1 MILNFQSL
9 NFKLDKKLKKFS
21 NKKISK
27 LELFYKKIIDIK
39 VLFKIEN
46 STNSVNKFVEFIVR
60 IPGNN
65 IVVKSTAVSFKESI
79 SNNVKSVERILKEKN
94 LILLKIYFF
103 LFEFQFSFHRK
114 IFFNLVFQP
123 NCIIFGHGKIY
134 KPM

>member
-65 IVVKSTAVSFKESI
+65 IVVKSTAISFKESI
-79 SNNVKSVERILKEKN
+79 SNNVKSVERILK
-94 LILLKIYFF
+94 
-103 LFEFQFSFHRK
+103 RK
-114 IFFNLVFQP
+114 KFNFT
-123 NCIIFGHGKIY
+123 
-134 KPM
+134 

>member
-21 NKKISK
+21 NNKISK

-79 SNNVKSVERILKEKN
+79 SNNVKSVERILK
-94 LILLKIYFF
+94 
-103 LFEFQFSFHRK
+103 RK
-114 IFFNLVFQP
+114 KFNFT
-123 NCIIFGHGKIY
+123 
-134 KPM
+134 

>member
-9 NFKLDKKLKKFS
+9 NFKLDKKLKKFF

-79 SNNVKSVERILKEKN
+79 SNNVKSVERIFK
-94 LILLKIYFF
+94 
-103 LFEFQFSFHRK
+103 RK
-114 IFFNLVFQP
+114 KFNF
-123 NCIIFGHGKIY
+123 I
-134 KPM
+134 

>member
-21 NKKISK
+21 NKKITK

-79 SNNVKSVERILKEKN
+79 SNNVKSVERILK
-94 LILLKIYFF
+94 
-103 LFEFQFSFHRK
+103 RK
-114 IFFNLVFQP
+114 KFNFT
-123 NCIIFGHGKIY
+123 
-134 KPM
+134 

>member
-46 STNSVNKFVEFIVR
+46 STNSINKFVEFIVR

-79 SNNVKSVERILKEKN
+79 SNNVKSVERILK
-94 LILLKIYFF
+94 
-103 LFEFQFSFHRK
+103 RK
-114 IFFNLVFQP
+114 KFNFT
-123 NCIIFGHGKIY
+123 
-134 KPM
+134 

>member
-1 MILNFQSL
+1 MKLNFQSL

-79 SNNVKSVERILKEKN
+79 SNNVKSVERILK
-94 LILLKIYFF
+94 
-103 LFEFQFSFHRK
+103 RK
-114 IFFNLVFQP
+114 KFNFT
-123 NCIIFGHGKIY
+123 
-134 KPM
+134 

>member
-79 SNNVKSVERILKEKN
+79 SNNVKSVERILKRK
-94 LILLKIYFF
+94 KI
-103 LFEFQFSFHRK
+103 
-114 IFFNLVFQP
+114 
-123 NCIIFGHGKIY
+123 
-134 KPM
+134 

>member
-65 IVVKSTAVSFKESI
+65 IVVKSTAISFKESI
-79 SNNVKSVERILKEKN
+79 SNNVKSVERILKRKKLN
-94 LILLKIYFF
+94 
-103 LFEFQFSFHRK
+103 FS
-114 IFFNLVFQP
+114 
-123 NCIIFGHGKIY
+123 
-134 KPM
+134 

>member
-1 MILNFQSL
+1 MILIFQSL

-79 SNNVKSVERILKEKN
+79 SNNVKSVERILK
-94 LILLKIYFF
+94 
-103 LFEFQFSFHRK
+103 RK
-114 IFFNLVFQP
+114 KFNFT
-123 NCIIFGHGKIY
+123 
-134 KPM
+134 

>member
-79 SNNVKSVERILKEKN
+79 SNNVKSVERILK
-94 LILLKIYFF
+94 
-103 LFEFQFSFHRK
+103 RK
-114 IFFNLVFQP
+114 KFNF
-123 NCIIFGHGKIY
+123 I
-134 KPM
+134 

>member
-46 STNSVNKFVEFIVR
+46 STNSINKFVEFIVR

-79 SNNVKSVERILKEKN
+79 SNNVKSVERILKRKKLN
-94 LILLKIYFF
+94 
-103 LFEFQFSFHRK
+103 FS
-114 IFFNLVFQP
+114 
-123 NCIIFGHGKIY
+123 
-134 KPM
+134 

>member
-65 IVVKSTAVSFKESI
+65 IVVKSTAGSFKESI
-79 SNNVKSVERILKEKN
+79 SNNVKSVERILK
-94 LILLKIYFF
+94 
-103 LFEFQFSFHRK
+103 RK
-114 IFFNLVFQP
+114 KFNFT
-123 NCIIFGHGKIY
+123 
-134 KPM
+134 

>member
-79 SNNVKSVERILKEKN
+79 SNNVKSVERIFKEK
-94 LILLKIYFF
+94 KI
-103 LFEFQFSFHRK
+103 
-114 IFFNLVFQP
+114 
-123 NCIIFGHGKIY
+123 
-134 KPM
+134 

>member
-1 MILNFQSL
+1 MKLNFQSL

-79 SNNVKSVERILKEKN
+79 SNNVKSVERILKRK
-94 LILLKIYFF
+94 KIN
-103 LFEFQFSFHRK
+103 FS
-114 IFFNLVFQP
+114 
-123 NCIIFGHGKIY
+123 
-134 KPM
+134 

>member
-39 VLFKIEN
+39 ILFKIEN

-79 SNNVKSVERILKEKN
+79 SNNVKSVERILK
-94 LILLKIYFF
+94 
-103 LFEFQFSFHRK
+103 RK
-114 IFFNLVFQP
+114 KFNFT
-123 NCIIFGHGKIY
+123 
-134 KPM
+134 

>member
-79 SNNVKSVERILKEKN
+79 SNNVKSVERILK
-94 LILLKIYFF
+94 
-103 LFEFQFSFHRK
+103 RK
-114 IFFNLVFQP
+114 KFNFT
-123 NCIIFGHGKIY
+123 
-134 KPM
+134 

>member
-79 SNNVKSVERILKEKN
+79 SNNVKSVERILKRKKFN
-94 LILLKIYFF
+94 
-103 LFEFQFSFHRK
+103 FS
-114 IFFNLVFQP
+114 
-123 NCIIFGHGKIY
+123 
-134 KPM
+134 

>member
-39 VLFKIEN
+39 VFFKIEN

-79 SNNVKSVERILKEKN
+79 SNNVKSVERILK
-94 LILLKIYFF
+94 
-103 LFEFQFSFHRK
+103 RK
-114 IFFNLVFQP
+114 KFNFT
-123 NCIIFGHGKIY
+123 
-134 KPM
+134 

>member
-9 NFKLDKKLKKFS
+9 NFKLDKKLKKFC

-65 IVVKSTAVSFKESI
+65 IVVKSTAISFKESI
-79 SNNVKSVERILKEKN
+79 SNNVKSVERILK
-94 LILLKIYFF
+94 
-103 LFEFQFSFHRK
+103 RK
-114 IFFNLVFQP
+114 KFNFT
-123 NCIIFGHGKIY
+123 
-134 KPM
+134 

>member
-79 SNNVKSVERILKEKN
+79 SNNVKSVERILKRK
-94 LILLKIYFF
+94 KINFT
-103 LFEFQFSFHRK
+103 
-114 IFFNLVFQP
+114 
-123 NCIIFGHGKIY
+123 
-134 KPM
+134 

>member
-46 STNSVNKFVEFIVR
+46 STNSINKFVEFIVR

-79 SNNVKSVERILKEKN
+79 SNNVKSVERILKRK
-94 LILLKIYFF
+94 KINFT
-103 LFEFQFSFHRK
+103 
-114 IFFNLVFQP
+114 
-123 NCIIFGHGKIY
+123 
-134 KPM
+134 

>member
-65 IVVKSTAVSFKESI
+65 IVVKSTAISFKEAI
-79 SNNVKSVERILKEKN
+79 SNNVKSVERILK
-94 LILLKIYFF
+94 
-103 LFEFQFSFHRK
+103 RK
-114 IFFNLVFQP
+114 KFNFT
-123 NCIIFGHGKIY
+123 
-134 KPM
+134 

>member
-65 IVVKSTAVSFKESI
+65 IVVKSTAISFKESI
-79 SNNVKSVERILKEKN
+79 SNNVKSVKRILKREKLN
-94 LILLKIYFF
+94 FT
-103 LFEFQFSFHRK
+103 
-114 IFFNLVFQP
+114 
-123 NCIIFGHGKIY
+123 
-134 KPM
+134 

>member
-60 IPGNN
+60 IPGNS
-65 IVVKSTAVSFKESI
+65 IVVKSTAISFKESI
-79 SNNVKSVERILKEKN
+79 SNNVKSVERILKRKKLN
-94 LILLKIYFF
+94 
-103 LFEFQFSFHRK
+103 FS
-114 IFFNLVFQP
+114 
-123 NCIIFGHGKIY
+123 
-134 KPM
+134 

>member
-65 IVVKSTAVSFKESI
+65 IVVKSTAISFKESI
-79 SNNVKSVERILKEKN
+79 SNNVKSVERILK
-94 LILLKIYFF
+94 
-103 LFEFQFSFHRK
+103 RK
-114 IFFNLVFQP
+114 KLNFT
-123 NCIIFGHGKIY
+123 
-134 KPM
+134 

>member
-79 SNNVKSVERILKEKN
+79 SNNVKSVERILK
-94 LILLKIYFF
+94 
-103 LFEFQFSFHRK
+103 RK
-114 IFFNLVFQP
+114 KLNFT
-123 NCIIFGHGKIY
+123 
-134 KPM
+134 

>member
-65 IVVKSTAVSFKESI
+65 IVVKSTAISFKESI
-79 SNNVKSVERILKEKN
+79 SNNVKSVERILK
-94 LILLKIYFF
+94 
-103 LFEFQFSFHRK
+103 RK
-114 IFFNLVFQP
+114 KFNF
-123 NCIIFGHGKIY
+123 I
-134 KPM
+134 

>member
-79 SNNVKSVERILKEKN
+79 SNNVKSVERILKRKKLN
-94 LILLKIYFF
+94 
-103 LFEFQFSFHRK
+103 FS
-114 IFFNLVFQP
+114 
-123 NCIIFGHGKIY
+123 
-134 KPM
+134 

>member
-65 IVVKSTAVSFKESI
+65 IVVKSTAISFKESI
-79 SNNVKSVERILKEKN
+79 SNNVKSVERILKRKKFN
-94 LILLKIYFF
+94 
-103 LFEFQFSFHRK
+103 FS
-114 IFFNLVFQP
+114 
-123 NCIIFGHGKIY
+123 
-134 KPM
+134 

>member
-65 IVVKSTAVSFKESI
+65 IVVKSTAISFKESI
-79 SNNVKSVERILKEKN
+79 SNNVKSVERILKRKN
-94 LILLKIYFF
+94 IKF
-103 LFEFQFSFHRK
+103 L
-114 IFFNLVFQP
+114 
-123 NCIIFGHGKIY
+123 
-134 KPM
+134 

>member
-9 NFKLDKKLKKFS
+9 NFKLDKNLKKFS

-79 SNNVKSVERILKEKN
+79 SNNVKSVERILK
-94 LILLKIYFF
+94 
-103 LFEFQFSFHRK
+103 RK
-114 IFFNLVFQP
+114 KFNFT
-123 NCIIFGHGKIY
+123 
-134 KPM
+134 

>member
-9 NFKLDKKLKKFS
+9 NFKLDKKLKKYS

-46 STNSVNKFVEFIVR
+46 STNSINKFVEFIVR

-79 SNNVKSVERILKEKN
+79 SNNVKSVERILKRK
-94 LILLKIYFF
+94 KINFT
-103 LFEFQFSFHRK
+103 
-114 IFFNLVFQP
+114 
-123 NCIIFGHGKIY
+123 
-134 KPM
+134 

>member
-9 NFKLDKKLKKFS
+9 NFKLDKKLKKYS

-46 STNSVNKFVEFIVR
+46 STNSINKFVEFIVR

-79 SNNVKSVERILKEKN
+79 SNNVKSVERILK
-94 LILLKIYFF
+94 
-103 LFEFQFSFHRK
+103 RK
-114 IFFNLVFQP
+114 KFNFT
-123 NCIIFGHGKIY
+123 
-134 KPM
+134 